1 VTFSGH
7 VAGDNLAAMNATFA
21 ELLAV
26 SVVLSS
32 VGAACGG
39 GGGAGPKTP
48 AAETAPADLPASTK
62 AETKTDPA
70 FASCHNAYK
79 PASNDQDVAADV
91 AAMAK
96 GCANTTKMQKVG
108 DTRTGTLGDKTP
120 VKLPLAVLAG
130 KCYRVYGM
138 SQSTMQD
145 FDIAVIDSAG
155 ALVAED
161 TTDDVSPVISEDG
174 KVCFKMADT
183 VTLRASAGAGGGTFA
198 IEVWS
203 D

>member
-1 VTFSGH
+1 MKPNF
-7 VAGDNLAAMNATFA
+7 FY
-21 ELLAV
+21 
-26 SVVLSS
+26 LSS
-32 VGAACGG
+32 AALLPVVVACGG
-39 GGGAGPKTP
+39 GSAPPAKT
-48 AAETAPADLPASTK
+48 AANTAPADLPASTK

-79 PASNDQDVAADV
+79 PTSGDQDVAADV

-96 GCANTTKMQKVG
+96 GCEGTTKMTKLG
-108 DTRTGTLGDKTP
+108 DTKTGALDDKAP
-120 VKLPLAVLAG
+120 VNLPLGVLAG

-145 FDIAVIDSAG
+145 FDIAVIDSTG
-155 ALVAED
+155 ALVSED
-161 TTDDVSPVISEDG
+161 TTDDVSPVIAEDG
-174 KVCFKMADT
+174 KVCFKTADA
-183 VTLRASAGAGGGTFA
+183 VTLRASAGAGGGKFA